1 MEKRQ
6 IMKGIITTLQERGAD
21 KIELWLSNRSKEEF
35 NIVYKELNLLRTV
48 ESQSLSLAVIKDQKQ
63 ASTSLN
69 QFDEASIQAAI
80 AEIMSAVESSNADP
94 AFDISPMQPPQVF
107 CDGPAQMDTDKLVF
121 RLNEFTEAM
130 KQDFPHVFFD
140 ASLSFNSATTFYLN
154 SNGVDFEIN
163 SASYS
168 FMTMFTAKIGRKM
181 SSFNYTGFDVANLDQ
196 PLLEINFTREMM
208 RQISEQTAP
217 TAIPQNF
224 TGDVIL
230 APMVSAELLDTLV
243 NQQFGSG
250 GLLTN
255 SSRFPDHI
263 GKKILDAKLTA
274 YLKPT
279 DARLANKSFIT
290 NDGFVSQAAAIIEQG
305 VLKHYPI
312 TLYAANKVGKPR
324 TIGYAENLIVEAGSE
339 SLADMIRS
347 IKEGVLCMRA
357 SFGSPN
363 PNGDM
368 SSVLKNSYYIKDGAI
383 AFPISETMM
392 SLNLVDAFNN
402 IKEISSET
410 MNWGTSI
417 FPYIQ
422 IGEVAISRK

>member
-1 MEKRQ
+1 MDKRQ
-6 IMKGIITTLQERGAD
+6 IMKGIIATLQERGAD

-35 NIVYKELNLLRTV
+35 NIVYKELNLLRSV
-48 ESQSLSLAVIKDQKQ
+48 ESQSLSLTVIQDQKK
-63 ASTSLN
+63 ADTRIN

-80 AEIMSAVESSNADP
+80 NELMTAVESSNADP
-94 AFDISPMQPPQVF
+94 AFDISPMQAPQVF
-107 CDGPAQMDTDKLVF
+107 CDGPTQMDTDKLVF
-121 RLNEFTEAM
+121 RLNEFAKAM
-130 KQDFPHVFFD
+130 KQDFPNVFFD
-140 ASLSFNSATTFYLN
+140 ASLSFNSATVFYLN
-154 SNGVDFEIN
+154 SNGVDFEMR

-181 SSFNYTGFDVANLDQ
+181 SSFNYTGFDITNLDQ
-196 PLLEINFTREMM
+196 PLMDINFTREMM
-208 RQISEQTAP
+208 RQISEQTE
-217 TAIPQNF
+217 TSAIPRNF

-230 APMVSAELLDTLV
+230 APMVSADLLDTLV

-250 GLLTN
+250 ALLTN

-263 GKKILDAKLTA
+263 GKKILDAKLTV
-274 YLKPT
+274 YIKPI
-279 DARLANKSFIT
+279 DARLATKNFIT
-290 NDGFVSQAAAIIEQG
+290 PDGFVSQEAAIIEQG

-312 TLYAANKVGKPR
+312 ILYAANKVGKPR
-324 TIGYAENLIVEAGSE
+324 TIGYTENLIVEAGSE
-339 SLADMIRS
+339 ALADMIKS
-347 IKEGVLCMRA
+347 IKEGILCMRA

-392 SLNLVDAFNN
+392 SLNLVDVFNN
-402 IKEISSET
+402 IRNISSET
-410 MNWGTSI
+410 MNWGPSI